1 MIHHILHGMTV
12 LVTGA
17 TGFIGGAT
25 ARRLREEGAVV
36 HGVSRK
42 PPADGETC
50 DRWWPMDVTN
60 IADVRRV
67 VARVRPAV
75 VFHLAGLNCGSR
87 ALDMVLLTL
96 QANLLAA
103 VNFLVACTEQP
114 GARLVF
120 GGSLEEPAPDG
131 DWAVPA
137 HPYAAAKFGAATYAR
152 MCHALYGTPAVWL
165 RLFMVYGP
173 GQPDVR
179 KLVPYVTQSL
189 LRGEAPALSSGR
201 RPVDWI
207 YIDDVVDALI
217 AAALAQGVEGQ
228 TLDVGSGALVTV
240 REVVAELLRL
250 VNPGVAPRF
259 GAVPD
264 RALEQVRVAD
274 VATTEA
280 ALGWR
285 ARTPLRE
292 GLAKTVDFYRRPRE
306 GVADDMAM
314 GVAQ

>member
-1 MIHHILHGMTV
+1 MIHHLLHGMTV

-42 PPADGETC
+42 PPEDGETC
-50 DRWWPMDVTN
+50 DRWWPADVTN

-67 VARVRPAV
+67 LARVRPAL

-87 ALDMVLLTL
+87 ALDVVLLTL
-96 QANLLAA
+96 QANLVAA
-103 VNFLVACTEQP
+103 VNFLVACTEQR

-120 GGSLEEPAPDG
+120 GGSLEEPIPDG
-131 DWAVPA
+131 DWPVPA
-137 HPYAAAKFGAATYAR
+137 YPYAAAKFGAAAYAR

-173 GQPDVR
+173 GQPDIR
-179 KLVPYVTQSL
+179 KLIPQVTLSL
-189 LRGEAPALSSGR
+189 LRGEAPALASGR
-201 RPVDWI
+201 RPVDWV
-207 YIDDVVDALI
+207 YIDDVVDALL
-217 AAALAQGVEGQ
+217 AAAVAEGVEGQ

-240 REVVAELLRL
+240 RDVVAELVRL
-250 VNPGVAPRF
+250 VNPGVSPRF
-259 GAVPD
+259 GAIPD
-264 RALEQVRVAD
+264 RAREQVRVAD
-274 VATTEA
+274 VATTEG
-280 ALGWR
+280 ALGWK
-285 ARTPLRE
+285 ARTPLHE
-292 GLAKTVDFYRRPRE
+292 GLAKTVDFYRRQRG
-306 GVADDMAM
+306 GVADGMAM